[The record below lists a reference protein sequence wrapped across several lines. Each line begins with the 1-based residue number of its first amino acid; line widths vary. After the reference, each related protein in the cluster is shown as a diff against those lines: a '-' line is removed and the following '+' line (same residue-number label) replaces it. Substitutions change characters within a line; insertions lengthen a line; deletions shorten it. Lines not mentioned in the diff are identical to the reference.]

1 MTAGRDKTLHIM
13 SAQDYKICPACFH
26 VFLAKVSK
34 RNPNLM
40 LSDRRIITDEEIFG
54 LIKWK
59 LRQFCLDNHTDTM
72 YITFDNKTAIEIK
85 ATGDFLEEIEKEL
98 ED

>member
-1 MTAGRDKTLHIM
+1 M
-13 SAQDYKICPACFH
+13 SAQDYKICPGCFH
-26 VFLAKVSK
+26 AFLAKVSK

-59 LRQFCLDNHTDTM
+59 LRQFCVENYTDTM
-72 YITFDNKTAIEIK
+72 YINFDNKTAIEIK
-85 ATGDFLEEIEKEL
+85 ATGDLLDEIKKEVEEEL
-98 ED
+98 

>member
-1 MTAGRDKTLHIM
+1 M

-34 RNPNLM
+34 RNPNLI
-40 LSDRRIITDEEIFG
+40 LSDKRIITDEEIFG

-59 LRQFCLDNHTDTM
+59 LRQFCLDNYTDTM
-72 YITFDNKTAIEIK
+72 YINFNNKTSIEIK
-85 ATGDFLEEIEKEL
+85 ATGDFLEEIKKEL
-98 ED
+98 EEEE

>member
-1 MTAGRDKTLHIM
+1 M
-13 SAQDYKICPACFH
+13 SAQDYKICPACFN

-40 LSDRRIITDEEIFG
+40 LEDRCIITDEEIFSF
-54 LIKWK
+54 IKWK

-72 YITFDNKTAIEIK
+72 YINFGNKTVIEIK
-85 ATGDFLEEIEKEL
+85 ITGDFIKEIKKEL
-98 ED
+98 DEEE

>member
-1 MTAGRDKTLHIM
+1 MP
-13 SAQDYKICPACFH
+13 AQDYKICPAYFN

-59 LRQFCLDNHTDTM
+59 LHQFCLANHTDTM
-72 YITFDNKTAIEIK
+72 YINFDNKTAIEIK
-85 ATGDFLEEIEKEL
+85 TTGDFIEEIKKEL
-98 ED
+98 EEEQ

>member
-1 MTAGRDKTLHIM
+1 M

-40 LSDRRIITDEEIFG
+40 LNDRRIITDAEIFG
-54 LIKWK
+54 LIEWK
-59 LRQFCLDNHTDTM
+59 LRQFCIENKTDTM
-72 YITFDNKTAIEIK
+72 YISSNDKTIVEIK
-85 ATGDFLEEIEKEL
+85 ATGDLLEEIKQEL
-98 ED
+98 EGDK

>member
-1 MTAGRDKTLHIM
+1 M
-13 SAQDYKICPACFH
+13 SAQDYEICPSWLN
-26 VFLAKVSK
+26 VYLAKTSK

-59 LRQFCLDNHTDTM
+59 LRQFCLENNTDTM
-72 YITFDNKTAIEIK
+72 YINFDNKTAIEIK
-85 ATGDFLEEIEKEL
+85 ATGDFLEEIKKEL
-98 ED
+98 DEKK

>member
-1 MTAGRDKTLHIM
+1 M
-13 SAQDYKICPACFH
+13 SAQDYHICPSCFH
-26 VFLAKVSK
+26 AFLAKVSK

-40 LSDRRIITDEEIFG
+40 LSDRRIITDEEIFV

-72 YITFDNKTAIEIK
+72 YINFDNKTAIEIK
-85 ATGDFLEEIEKEL
+85 ATGNLLEEIKKEL

>member
-1 MTAGRDKTLHIM
+1 M
-13 SAQDYKICPACFH
+13 SAQDYKICPACFN

-40 LSDRRIITDEEIFG
+40 LEDRRIITDEEIFG

-59 LRQFCLDNHTDTM
+59 LRKFCIENHTDTM
-72 YITFDNKTAIEIK
+72 WVGINGNTIIEVK
-85 ATGDFLEEIEKEL
+85 AKGELLKEIIEEL

>member
-1 MTAGRDKTLHIM
+1 M
-13 SAQDYKICPACFH
+13 SAQDYKICPACFN

-40 LSDRRIITDEEIFG
+40 LNDRRIITDAEIFG

-59 LRQFCLDNHTDTM
+59 LRQFCVENKTDTM
-72 YITFDNKTAIEIK
+72 YINFDNKTAIEIK
-85 ATGDFLEEIEKEL
+85 AIGDLLEEINKEL
-98 ED
+98 EEEK